1 MTVMKMN
8 SDDDNNHDDDGHD
21 DDGHDDDD
29 DDDDDDERVL
39 VYLKMYNG
47 SRSLE
52 GALDDVAAV
61 GTVVFQG
68 VLCAFVF
75 YIL

>member
-21 DDGHDDDD
+21 DDGHDD

-75 YIL
+75 YILW

>member
-29 DDDDDDERVL
+29 DDERVL
-39 VYLKMYNG
+39 VYLNMYNG

>member
-1 MTVMKMN
+1 
-8 SDDDNNHDDDGHD
+8 
-21 DDGHDDDD
+21 
-29 DDDDDDERVL
+29 
-39 VYLKMYNG
+39 
-47 SRSLE
+47 LE

-75 YIL
+75 YILW

>member
-1 MTVMKMN
+1 MN
-8 SDDDNNHDDDGHD
+8 SDDDNNHDDDGH
-21 DDGHDDDD
+21 
-29 DDDDDDERVL
+29 DDDDDERVL

>member
-1 MTVMKMN
+1 MVTMTVIKMN
-8 SDDDNNHDDDGHD
+8 SDDDNNHDDDGH
-21 DDGHDDDD
+21 
-29 DDDDDDERVL
+29 DDDDDERVL

-75 YIL
+75 YILW

>member
-1 MTVMKMN
+1 MTVIKMN
-8 SDDDNNHDDDGHD
+8 SDDDNNHDDDGH
-21 DDGHDDDD
+21 

>member
-1 MTVMKMN
+1 MVTMTVIKMN
-8 SDDDNNHDDDGHD
+8 SDDDNNHDDDGH
-21 DDGHDDDD
+21 
-29 DDDDDDERVL
+29 DDDDDERVL

>member
-1 MTVMKMN
+1 MTVIKMN
-8 SDDDNNHDDDGHD
+8 SDDDNNHDDDGH
-21 DDGHDDDD
+21 
-29 DDDDDDERVL
+29 DDDDDERVL

>member
-1 MTVMKMN
+1 MVTMTVIKMN
-8 SDDDNNHDDDGHD
+8 SDDDNNHDDDGH
-21 DDGHDDDD
+21 
-29 DDDDDDERVL
+29 DDDDERVL

-75 YIL
+75 YILW